1 MDRIM
6 AGAGNLGKMAT
17 RMRPQRKFAALLLL
31 ATMLALPRLLLP
43 PGFMPGADH
52 DGHWQLVFCDPA
64 LRAAFNGHV
73 HSHGH
78 GHDHGGSEACPF
90 GMSGGPALF
99 AAQPAVAQP
108 VPLLQSTAT
117 GTDAVFVRNRHVSA
131 NGARAPP
138 LV

>member
-1 MDRIM
+1 
-6 AGAGNLGKMAT
+6 
-17 RMRPQRKFAALLLL
+17 MRPQRKFATLLLL
-31 ATMLALPRLLLP
+31 ATALALPRLLLP

-73 HSHGH
+73 HSHGS
-78 GHDHGGSEACPF
+78 GHDHGASEACPF

-99 AAQPAVAQP
+99 AAQPALVQP
-108 VPLLQSTAT
+108 VPTLQSTVASA
-117 GTDAVFVRNRHVSA
+117 DSAFVRILHVSA
-131 NGARAPP
+131 HGARAPP